1 MSGRHCVALGV
12 VVGSVAGDAR
22 GVFSLSCS
30 RTVIASSAQKAWSV
44 WCKRS
49 FFWFLADAR
58 DSDIAVQ
65 QHMIGC
71 TYQSAPTI
79 GCVTVVRRC
88 SALNPST
95 YSICISKAVLRAVG
109 AGTRQSTS
117 AA

>member
-49 FFWFLADAR
+49 FFDFWLMHATA
-58 DSDIAVQ
+58 
-65 QHMIGC
+65 
-71 TYQSAPTI
+71 TLL
-79 GCVTVVRRC
+79 C
-88 SALNPST
+88 S
-95 YSICISKAVLRAVG
+95 SI
-109 AGTRQSTS
+109 
-117 AA
+117 